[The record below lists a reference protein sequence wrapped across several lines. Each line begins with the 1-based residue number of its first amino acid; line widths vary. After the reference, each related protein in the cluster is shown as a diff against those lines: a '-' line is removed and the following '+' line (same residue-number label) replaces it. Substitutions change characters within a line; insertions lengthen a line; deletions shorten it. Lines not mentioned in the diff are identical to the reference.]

1 MDGLLHLS
9 RETDGDSIL
18 WVCALI
24 NHSLRSKV
32 RYKSGLYREPS
43 KAKKKRFRDSRCNVS
58 QEASKGDRTANVYW
72 LQREISA
79 VDGDFRPSNE

>member
-9 RETDGDSIL
+9 SETDGDSIL
-18 WVCALI
+18 WVRALI

-43 KAKKKRFRDSRCNVS
+43 KAKKRFRDSRCNVS
-58 QEASKGDRTANVYW
+58 QEASNGDRMNVYW